1 MTVNFMI
8 VCFCVAAVTLAQ
20 VAVSWGCCVVL
31 SLTVMGMDH
40 WFGMLFENTAIAN
53 IKGLTGDVEG

>member
-1 MTVNFMI
+1 M
-8 VCFCVAAVTLAQ
+8 
-20 VAVSWGCCVVL
+20 VL

-53 IKGLTGDVEG
+53 VKWLSNIELGDRGGDNVIH